1 MVSKGGWGGGHNGH
15 IRLFR
20 HGRGWACW
28 LACSDCGACVGG
40 GVEIVYNL
48 YTFFGVGG
56 GVVVSLHQRFDE
68 GAALPGKPAMMYI
81 YKVYVRRACDD
92 QIVLLTNQIE
102 VIDHD

>member
-1 MVSKGGWGGGHNGH
+1 MCG
-15 IRLFR
+15 
-20 HGRGWACW
+20 ACW

-48 YTFFGVGG
+48 YSFFGVGG

>member
-1 MVSKGGWGGGHNGH
+1 MMGDK
-15 IRLFR
+15 
-20 HGRGWACW
+20 ACW
-28 LACSDCGACVGG
+28 VACSECGAGVGG
-40 GVEIVYNL
+40 GAEIVYNL

-56 GVVVSLHQRFDE
+56 GVVVSLHQKIDE
-68 GAALPGKPAMMYI
+68 DAALPGKPAMMYI